1 MSVPVVAAR
10 RSPFCAADGVLAGWH
25 PVDLAAVVMR
35 EAIAAADLG
44 DDEVDLVVAGCAEP
58 VGAQGANVAQACVLA
73 AGWRSAIPSLVV
85 DAAAVSGF
93 ASLAAAAD
101 AVAQGRARTAVVVGV
116 SSASI
121 VRPGAS
127 ALGRQYGRPWGDS
140 VATRYADAGG
150 LLPPVVAADRVA
162 LARGID
168 RPRQDAWGR
177 ASHARRPARVDGLV
191 EVGARPG
198 ASVAV
203 QRGTPVTADVL
214 RSSPPVDL
222 EPIFEPEGS
231 TTAAGFAPAA
241 DGVTVLVLSTRG
253 SRPLGELLDV
263 RIGAGDPIDPL
274 AGIGVATG
282 LSVDGWSVAE
292 PSASTVLLVLEA
304 LGLEE
309 SAVNVDG
316 GTIAVGDAG
325 AAEDLRLVADAMH
338 GATSGDTGAALRVGT
353 GAAALSHWQRF

>member
-191 EVGARPG
+191 EASRVQERHAAVVLERGGRRRCVLQPLDLRQRAVRITRPQGRQHRSHRRLRRPG
-198 ASVAV
+198 VE
-203 QRGTPVTADVL
+203 RDRL
-214 RSSPPVDL
+214 
-222 EPIFEPEGS
+222 
-231 TTAAGFAPAA
+231 APALPA
-241 DGVTVLVLSTRG
+241 PLSQRCFFNLCF
-253 SRPLGELLDV
+253 SFLL
-263 RIGAGDPIDPL
+263 
-274 AGIGVATG
+274 
-282 LSVDGWSVAE
+282 E
-292 PSASTVLLVLEA
+292 
-304 LGLEE
+304 
-309 SAVNVDG
+309 
-316 GTIAVGDAG
+316 
-325 AAEDLRLVADAMH
+325 
-338 GATSGDTGAALRVGT
+338 
-353 GAAALSHWQRF
+353 

>member
-1 MSVPVVAAR
+1 MGAESMPGAATR
-10 RSPFCAADGVLAGWH
+10 ASAFDGHGHV
-25 PVDLAAVVMR
+25 
-35 EAIAAADLG
+35 E
-44 DDEVDLVVAGCAEP
+44 ET
-58 VGAQGANVAQACVLA
+58 
-73 AGWRSAIPSLVV
+73 
-85 DAAAVSGF
+85 
-93 ASLAAAAD
+93 
-101 AVAQGRARTAVVVGV
+101 GRATRLEL
-116 SSASI
+116 
-121 VRPGAS
+121 
-127 ALGRQYGRPWGDS
+127 AL
-140 VATRYADAGG
+140 
-150 LLPPVVAADRVA
+150 
-162 LARGID
+162 
-168 RPRQDAWGR
+168 
-177 ASHARRPARVDGLV
+177 DGLV

-309 SAVNVDG
+309 SAVNADG
-316 GTIAVGDAG
+316 GTIAVSYYFAGRIDMYDVETGTVRHAHG
-325 AAEDLRLVADAMH
+325 AAHPISICAIAFNDD
-338 GATSGDTGAALRVGT
+338 GT
-353 GAAALSHWQRF
+353 GMVTAADDGSIKVWRDFVNLQSDEHVTLMGHA